1 MKAARRWLRWS
12 VLHNRARWFIWLCHR
27 VGNLVNLYSFP
38 AWPIWTDRPI
48 FVTGK
53 HANRTTQR
61 TEASCH
67 VSRCLVLHLC
77 SFQSFCLVIAE
88 VRGLTPCKLMQ
99 CLPSIKGRFCLFIFK
114 LILNLDFLCPCR
126 SGGNR
131 SDLGRSAAP
140 LSSALSEDMRE
151 LLPLS

>member
-1 MKAARRWLRWS
+1 MSHFSPTYQHYRRAVNAARRWLRWS
-12 VLHNRARWFIWLCHR
+12 VLRNRARWFIWLRHR

-77 SFQSFCLVIAE
+77 SFQSLCLVIAE
-88 VRGLTPCKLMQ
+88 VRGLTPCKLLQ
-99 CLPSIKGRFCLFIFK
+99 CLPSIKGRF
-114 LILNLDFLCPCR
+114 R

-151 LLPLS
+151 LVPLS